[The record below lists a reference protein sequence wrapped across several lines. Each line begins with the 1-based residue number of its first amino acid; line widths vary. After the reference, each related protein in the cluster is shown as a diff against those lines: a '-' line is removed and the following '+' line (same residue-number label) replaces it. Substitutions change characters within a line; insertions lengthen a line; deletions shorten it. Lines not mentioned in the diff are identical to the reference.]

1 MTGPHHIL
9 QYTLTSSSLPDPY
22 YLYHP
27 HPLAYSMARMPL
39 LLPLPLKNT
48 HFFLL
53 FVYYS
58 ILCLRSRCQHSSLA
72 LKIHT
77 ISNLCRTL

>member
-1 MTGPHHIL
+1 MSYSG
-9 QYTLTSSSLPDPY
+9 SLPDPY

-39 LLPLPLKNT
+39 LLPLPLTHT
-48 HFFLL
+48 HFFLF

-58 ILCLRSRCQHSSLA
+58 ILCLRSRRPHSSLA
-72 LKIHT
+72 LKIQT
-77 ISNLCRTL
+77 VSNLCRTL